1 MVLSLMRKHATSW
14 IIKILIGLIAVVFVF
29 YFGYSFRGGPNPKV
43 ASVNG
48 EPISQ
53 RQYSATYQQLM
64 EYYRKQYGDRWNESI
79 IKALDIKGKA
89 LDILIKRELIRQKA
103 KELGI
108 QVTKEEIQTSI
119 AKYPLFQTE
128 NKFDISKYKRFL
140 DMMRY
145 TPQDFEQEVQNQIIE
160 QKLSTFFQAFLLNTD
175 NEYKEMYNY
184 FYEQVSFNYLLF
196 EKSKYLDKV
205 TISEDEV
212 KRAFENNR
220 DKYIIPEKIKITYV
234 IFDPKNYEKDI
245 TVDDEQIKDYYEA
258 NMEKFKQP
266 EQVKA
271 SHILLKVED
280 PKKEEEVKKK
290 AHDIYKKLKEGKDF
304 SKLAS
309 QYSQDP
315 GSKDKGGDLGYF
327 ERGKMVK
334 EFEEVAF
341 TLNPGEISEPVKTQ
355 FGYHI
360 IKVEDKKP
368 EGTKTL
374 EEAKEEIIKILKSQI
389 ASDKAYEGALKF
401 LEGYVGT
408 MDFKEYASSKGKKAV
423 SPPPISRGEKPPV
436 LGMEERQVEH
446 LFSLEQDETSDIM
459 TIQGRHYV
467 FKIDEKELAR
477 QAELSEVKEKVTTD
491 LKEEKAR
498 EKAKEEGE
506 IALRFLKEGKSLEEI
521 SKELGVEIRSSG
533 LVRRNQPVEQV
544 GYVPEMMEEAFK
556 LSKANPYP
564 SRPIETPKGVVV
576 LAFED
581 RKPPDTS
588 KMEEEKKRLKL
599 LLGRQEQEWI
609 VANWLEAEK
618 KKARIE
624 IEKELL

>member
-64 EYYRKQYGDRWNESI
+64 EYYRRQYGDRWNESI

-145 TPQDFEQEVQNQIIE
+145 TPQDFEQEVQNQILE
-160 QKLSTFFQAFLLNTD
+160 QKVSTFFQAFLLNTD

-196 EKSKYLDKV
+196 ERSKYLDKV

-389 ASDKAYEGALKF
+389 ASDKAYEEALKF

-581 RKPPDTS
+581 RNPPDTS